1 MDVANLLQQGI
12 ATAKAGNKAEARTL
26 LMKVIEID
34 ERNEQGWLWL
44 AGVVEAPDDMRTCLE
59 NVLALN
65 PDNKQARKGLAWLDQ
80 RHGPVKAEHV
90 DPTPLEVRSAVQ
102 DRFSEARPEPVASP
116 TAYAP
121 ERPARVL
128 QPSTPAEIRFTDV
141 AAEVPTPR
149 AAQTAPAAS
158 AQRTIPATLGTEP
171 DLPCPYCGAPTA
183 LSQRHCLKCK
193 RDLEIRAHTEQKR
206 SFALTILG
214 GYYWLSGIIVTLA
227 GVVILIGAIVAF
239 QASTRPS
246 APPTAVSAAIFL
258 ATVAVVFLIFG
269 VGTIYLGWGLHQ
281 TARWAF
287 YVACVFTALSVIGI
301 FANMGFAAVML
312 NYAAG
317 LLSAQQINAIRASAG
332 SSALCNTIMVF
343 FELVLLGLV
352 YREFFGQRQR
362 FIPSFPITDH
372 AIHYNNGVAYKNRGM
387 WYMAMREW
395 ESAVARA
402 QNNVSYLHA
411 LGLAYAQLQRFEQAR
426 TTLDRAIALDPKQNQ
441 LHESRQLIEKMAAR
455 AS

>member
-1 MDVANLLQQGI
+1 MDTANLLQQGI
-12 ATAKAGNKAEARTL
+12 ATAKAGNKAEARAL
-26 LMKVIEID
+26 LMKLIEID

-80 RHGPVKAEHV
+80 RHGPVKAERV
-90 DPTPLEVRSAVQ
+90 DPMSAELSSAAQ
-102 DRFSEARPEPVASP
+102 PEPVASP
-116 TAYAP
+116 AAYAP
-121 ERPARVL
+121 E
-128 QPSTPAEIRFTDV
+128 QPSSSLQSSVPAEIRFTDV
-141 AAEVPTPR
+141 AAEAPTPW
-149 AAQTAPAAS
+149 ATQTASAVS

-193 RDLEIRAHTEQKR
+193 RDLEIRAYTEQKR

-214 GYYWLSGIIVTLA
+214 GYYWLSGIIVTLG
-227 GVVILIGAIVAF
+227 GVLILIGAILAF
-239 QASTRPS
+239 QASTQRS

-258 ATVAVVFLIFG
+258 ATIAVVFLIFG
-269 VGTIYLGWGLHQ
+269 IGTIYLGWGLHQ
-281 TARWAF
+281 KARWAF

-317 LLSAQQINAIRASAG
+317 LLSAEQINAIRASAG
-332 SSALCNTIMVF
+332 SSAFCNTIMVF

-362 FIPSFPITDH
+362 FMPSFPITDH